1 MATDVARPLTE
12 PSGTAAEPAA
22 APRPAPRIARD
33 KAILAVEGLIKRY
46 EIGEPVLNG
55 VGFAFGAGEAVSLIG
70 ANGSGKS
77 TLLHC
82 CTRLIE
88 PSGGGI
94 RLLGDEVTLLPPRR
108 LRRLR
113 ARVGLVFQKHNL
125 VGRLSVLTNVLHGA
139 QARQSGPG
147 SWCQAFATKTARE
160 EALHCLEQ
168 VGLAD
173 LAARRADRL
182 SGGQSQR
189 VAIARAL
196 MQRPELLMAD
206 EPVASLD
213 PKAGQEVMALFAELA
228 RARGLTLFFTTHHLE
243 HALDFSERVLAL
255 KGGRLALD
263 ATASGLRADDL
274 HSLYV

>member
-1 MATDVARPLTE
+1 M
-12 PSGTAAEPAA
+12 
-22 APRPAPRIARD
+22 
-33 KAILAVEGLIKRY
+33 
-46 EIGEPVLNG
+46 NG
-55 VGFAFGAGEAVSLIG
+55 IDFAFGVGETVALIG

-82 CTRLIE
+82 CTRLVE
-88 PSGGGI
+88 PSGGRI
-94 RLLGDEVTLLPPRR
+94 SLLGDTVTRLPRRR

-139 QARQSGPG
+139 QARQSGPR
-147 SWCQAFATKTARE
+147 SWCQAFATRAARK

-213 PKAGQEVMALFAELA
+213 PRAGQEVMALFAELA
-228 RARGLTLFFTTHHLE
+228 RARGLTLFFTTHNLE
-243 HALDFSERVLAL
+243 HALDFAERVLAL
-255 KGGRLALD
+255 KQGRLALD
-263 ATASGLRADDL
+263 AQTGTLRTEDL
-274 HSLYV
+274 GDLYA

>member
-1 MATDVARPLTE
+1 MT
-12 PSGTAAEPAA
+12 
-22 APRPAPRIARD
+22 
-33 KAILAVEGLIKRY
+33 VEGLVKRY
-46 EIGEPVLNG
+46 ETGEPVLNG
-55 VGFAFGAGEAVSLIG
+55 VDFAFGSGETVALIG

-88 PSGGGI
+88 PSSGRI
-94 RLLGDEVTLLPPRR
+94 HLLGDEVTTLTPKR

-125 VGRLSVLTNVLHGA
+125 IGRLSVLTNVLHGI
-139 QARQSGPG
+139 QARQSGPR
-147 SWCQAFATKTARE
+147 SWCQALATRTARE
-160 EALHCLEQ
+160 EALHCLAQ

-196 MQRPELLMAD
+196 MQHPDLLMAD

-228 RARGLTLFFTTHHLE
+228 RARSLTLFFTTHHLQ
-243 HALDFSERVLAL
+243 HALDFSERILAL

-263 ATASGLRADDL
+263 ASAKGLQADDL
-274 HSLYV
+274 QSLYV

>member
-1 MATDVARPLTE
+1 MV
-12 PSGTAAEPAA
+12 SAA
-22 APRPAPRIARD
+22 ASAAAVEAPASAR
-33 KAILAVEGLIKRY
+33 AVLTVEGLMKRY
-46 EIGEPVLNG
+46 EPGGTPVLQG
-55 VGFAFGAGEAVSLIG
+55 VGFAVDAGEAVALIG
-70 ANGSGKS
+70 ANGCGKS

-88 PSGGGI
+88 PSAGRI
-94 RLLGDEVTLLPPRR
+94 RLLDEEVPALSRRR

-139 QARQSGPG
+139 QARRPGPRN
-147 SWCQAFATKTARE
+147 WCQAFAAGPARE

-173 LAARRADRL
+173 LATRRADRL

-213 PKAGQEVMALFAELA
+213 PKAGQEVMGLFAELA
-228 RARGLTLFFTTHHLE
+228 QARGLTLFFTTHHLE
-243 HALDFSERVLAL
+243 HALDFGERVLAL
-255 KGGRLALD
+255 RNGGLALD
-263 ATASGLRADDL
+263 TSARGLTAGDLRGV
-274 HSLYV
+274 YV

>member
-1 MATDVARPLTE
+1 MT
-12 PSGTAAEPAA
+12 
-22 APRPAPRIARD
+22 
-33 KAILAVEGLIKRY
+33 VEGLVKRY
-46 EIGEPVLNG
+46 ETGEPVLNG
-55 VGFAFGAGEAVSLIG
+55 VDFAFGSGETVALIG

-88 PSGGGI
+88 PSSGRI
-94 RLLGDEVTLLPPRR
+94 RLLGDEVTTLPPKR

-125 VGRLSVLTNVLHGA
+125 IGRLSVLTNVLHGI
-139 QARQSGPG
+139 QARQSGPR
-147 SWCQAFATKTARE
+147 SWCQALATKAARE
-160 EALHCLEQ
+160 EALHCLAQ

-196 MQRPELLMAD
+196 MQHPDLLMAD

-228 RARGLTLFFTTHHLE
+228 RARSLTLFFTTHHLQ
-243 HALDFSERVLAL
+243 HALDFSERILAL

-263 ATASGLRADDL
+263 ASAKGLQADDL
-274 HSLYV
+274 QSLYV